1 MAKTKD
7 FFNLAFGNLRHRG
20 LRSWLTILGIFIG
33 IAAIVALISLGDGL
47 RGAVTGQ
54 FASLDADKLII
65 QSASTGFGPP
75 GSTAVKKLTEHD
87 IKIIEG
93 VPGVSEAVGRLV
105 RVGKIE
111 YNKVAGYGYIA
122 SIPQDKAKAEIVWDA
137 ANVKVA
143 KGKLL
148 STTDKGKVVVGSTYA
163 ETEDYGKT
171 IRVGSNIKINGKDFE
186 VIGILEKASS
196 FTMNSAIL
204 MNEDDMKESLG
215 IGDEWDMIVAQLKD
229 KNQAEQVAD
238 AIERKMRDDRNEKEG
253 EEDFSVQTPLQAI
266 SSVNTVLDIINIV
279 IAGIA
284 GISLVV
290 GAIGITNT
298 MYTSV
303 LERTR
308 EIGIMKAIGAKNSD
322 IMSIF
327 LIESG
332 LLGLVGGIIG
342 VVLGLAMAFG
352 ASSAAGAFLGGVDFN
367 IKFSMPLIFGS
378 MGFAFVMGIGAGI
391 LPAMQASKL
400 KPVEALRR

>member
-7 FFNLAFGNLRHRG
+7 FFSLAFGNLKHRG

-54 FASLDADKLII
+54 FASLDTDKLIV
-65 QSASTGFGPP
+65 QSAITGFGPP
-75 GSTAVKKLTEHD
+75 GSTAVKKLSEHD
-87 IKIIEG
+87 IKIIES
-93 VPGVSEAVGRLV
+93 VPGVDEVVGRLV

-111 YNKVAGYGYIA
+111 YNKVAGFGYLI
-122 SIPQDKAKAEIVWDA
+122 SIPQDKVKAEIVWDVV
-137 ANVKVA
+137 NVKA
-143 KGKLL
+143 AEGKLL
-148 STTDKGKVVVGSTYA
+148 STTDKWKVVVGSTYA
-163 ETEDYGKT
+163 ETEDYGKK
-171 IRVGSNIKINGKDFE
+171 IRVGSNIKINGEEFE
-186 VIGILEKASS
+186 VVGILEKASN
-196 FTMNSAIL
+196 FIINSAVL
-204 MNEDDMKESLG
+204 MNEEDMKQTLN
-215 IGDEWDMIVAQLKD
+215 IGDEWDMIAVQLKD
-229 KNQAEQVAD
+229 KNQAEEVAN
-238 AIERKMRDDRNEKEG
+238 AIERKMRDDRNLKEG

-266 SSVNTVLDIINIV
+266 SSVNTILDIINIV

-342 VVLGLAMAFG
+342 VMLGLAMAFG

-378 MGFAFVMGIGAGI
+378 LGFAFIMGVGAGI